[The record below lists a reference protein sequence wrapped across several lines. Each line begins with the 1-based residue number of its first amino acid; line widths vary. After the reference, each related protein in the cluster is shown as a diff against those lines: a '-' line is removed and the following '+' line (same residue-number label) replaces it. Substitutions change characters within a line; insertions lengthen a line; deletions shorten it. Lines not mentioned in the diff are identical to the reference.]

1 MTPTNKSYGEIAFRD
16 LMNDLR
22 RLLYLNTITSVTL
35 DAILNNPYCI
45 GENRKDTEDLKKAI
59 RRQISAIGIVK
70 TELKLIGTSES
81 WHVIEEDFTSE
92 RIEDIGVLIDFIS
105 GVKNVAE
112 VTKVLQEIFNEQLK
126 AKQHAK
132 A

>member
-1 MTPTNKSYGEIAFRD
+1 MTKNKTYGEIAFED

-22 RLLYLNTITSVTL
+22 RLLYLNTITGVTL
-35 DAILNNPYCI
+35 DAILNNPYCV

-59 RRQISAIGIVK
+59 RRQIGAIGIVK

-92 RIEDIGVLIDFIS
+92 RIEDIGVLIVFIS
-105 GVKNVAE
+105 GVKNEEE
-112 VTKVLQEIFNEQLK
+112 VTKVLQDIFNEQLK
-126 AKQHAK
+126 TNQNA
-132 A
+132 

>member
-1 MTPTNKSYGEIAFRD
+1 
-16 LMNDLR
+16 MNDLK
-22 RLLYLNTITSVTL
+22 RLLYLNTITGVTL
-35 DAILNNPYCI
+35 DGILNNPYCV

-59 RRQISAIGIVK
+59 RRQISAIDIVK

-81 WHVIEEDFTSE
+81 WQVIEEDFTSE

-126 AKQHAK
+126 ATQNA
-132 A
+132 